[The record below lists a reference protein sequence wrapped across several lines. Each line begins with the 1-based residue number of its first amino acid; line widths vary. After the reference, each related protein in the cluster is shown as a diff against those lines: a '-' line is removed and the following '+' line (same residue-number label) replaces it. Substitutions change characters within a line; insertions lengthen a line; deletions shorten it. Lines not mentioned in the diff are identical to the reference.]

1 MTLKEFFYCACGEVH
16 VIEGED
22 SDHAE
27 ILTIPC
33 EGIDETPYTLS
44 PDLLSRE
51 VFLFEAK
58 SSESV
63 TVYLKTK
70 EDKQ

>member
-1 MTLKEFFYCACGEVH
+1 MTLKDFLYCACGEVH

-22 SDHAE
+22 SNHAE

-33 EGIDETPYTLS
+33 EGIGEITDTLS

-58 SSESV
+58 SDKRL

-70 EDKQ
+70 EDKK

>member
-1 MTLKEFFYCACGEVH
+1 MTLKEFVYCACDEVR
-16 VIEGED
+16 VVDGED
-22 SDHAE
+22 SNHAT
-27 ILTIPC
+27 ILIIPS
-33 EGIDETPYTLS
+33 EGIDATPDTLS

-63 TVYLKTK
+63 TVYLKNK